1 MNASI
6 RSVPIH
12 PRLAARSALGMP
24 TAVVM
29 VSALVVANV
38 SVLAA
43 SSAWPTVRATN
54 ASATAPS
61 TKTRVIKINRRLKGD
76 HLALT
81 GASQQVL
88 ERWDS
93 QQHKNSARP
102 ENDEPH
108 ILAPPG
114 QPVPIDDDDPE
125 MIDCEPVAAA
135 QARSSGVLAG
145 ECITAIAAYRK
156 VSEMPRRSTTPLA
169 DGDRIWRYSKYA

>member
-6 RSVPIH
+6 RSVPIY
-12 PRLAARSALGMP
+12 PRLAARSTLGMP
-24 TAVVM
+24 TAVVV

-43 SSAWPTVRATN
+43 STAWPTVRATN
-54 ASATAPS
+54 ASAAAPS
-61 TKTRVIKINRRLKGD
+61 TKARVIKINRRLKGD
-76 HLALT
+76 HLALP

-93 QQHKNSARP
+93 QQHKNNARP

-108 ILAPPG
+108 ILVPPG
-114 QPVPIDDDDPE
+114 QPVPIDDDPR
-125 MIDCEPVAAA
+125 MIDCEPVVAA
-135 QARSSGVLAG
+135 QARSSGVPAG
-145 ECITAIAAYRK
+145 QCITAIAAYRK
-156 VSEMPRRSTTPLA
+156 VSEMARRSNAPLA